1 MPSALSSDTPGFDAR
16 DLPAMRARGGLA
28 TDEPRSASRDLI
40 LDTAARLFRADGYA
54 ATSLRD
60 IADACGM
67 KAGSLYYHFVSKDAI
82 VGEVLRIGVER
93 VAGHV
98 RDAVDALPA
107 DADART
113 LLHTA
118 VRAHLS
124 ALLELQDYTSANVRI
139 VGQVPADVRET
150 HIATRD
156 AYEKFWSQLLKR
168 CAKRGGFDG
177 ARDLKLARLFL
188 IGALNGSLEWFRGGP
203 VGVDRIADELS
214 TLFLDGLAERSA
226 NPARTPR

>member
-1 MPSALSSDTPGFDAR
+1 MPSPTIEVRSSKAAAR
-16 DLPAMRARGGLA
+16 SDGRDPSA
-28 TDEPRSASRDLI
+28 TRDLI

-67 KAGSLYYHFVSKDAI
+67 KAGSLYYHFPSKDAI
-82 VGEVLRIGVER
+82 VGEVLKIGVER
-93 VAGHV
+93 VGEVV
-98 RDAVDALPA
+98 RAAVHALPD

-124 ALLELQDYTSANVRI
+124 ALLQLQDYTSANVRI
-139 VGQVPADVRET
+139 VGQVPVEVRNT

-156 AYEKFWSQLLKR
+156 AYERFWSQLLKR
-168 CAKRGGFDG
+168 CAKQGGFDG
-177 ARDLKLARLFL
+177 ERDLKLARLFL

-203 VGVDRIADELS
+203 AGIDKLAHELS
-214 TLFLDGLAERSA
+214 ELFLDGLITRPQRKAKG
-226 NPARTPR
+226 

>member
-1 MPSALSSDTPGFDAR
+1 MDTGTVGLSSS
-16 DLPAMRARGGLA
+16 PAIG
-28 TDEPRSASRDLI
+28 RSTRSPPTGRQLI

-67 KAGSLYYHFVSKDAI
+67 QAGSLYYHFASKDAI
-82 VGEVLRIGVER
+82 VGEVLKIGVER
-93 VAGHV
+93 VADVV
-98 RDAVDALPA
+98 RDAVQALPA
-107 DADART
+107 DTDARI

-139 VGQVPADVRET
+139 VGQVPDDVRAA

-156 AYEKFWSQLLKR
+156 AYERFWSQLLKR
-168 CAKRGGFDG
+168 CAKQGGFDT
-177 ARDLKLARLFL
+177 ACDLKLARLFL

-203 VGVDRIADELS
+203 VGVDRIATQLS
-214 TLFLDGLAERSA
+214 TLFLDGLVARPQKKPK
-226 NPARTPR
+226 PARKASL